1 VTVHGLIL
9 CFVAGGVIAVRDW
22 VLGTPKPRG
31 WRLRL
36 ADTALTMLIV
46 ALAVIAGAL

>member
-1 VTVHGLIL
+1 MSARGLVL
-9 CFVAGGVIAVRDW
+9 CFVSGGLIAVRDW